1 METSSRVAW
10 DSEASTSSEG
20 AGTNLGRRAL
30 RGLEQLIGQLEVLMI
45 SDSKID
51 SSVKHP
57 T

>member
-1 METSSRVAW
+1 MEISSRVAW
-10 DSEASTSSEG
+10 NSEASTPSEG

-30 RGLEQLIGQLEVLMI
+30 GGVEQLIGPLEVLMI

-51 SSVKHP
+51 SRVKHP